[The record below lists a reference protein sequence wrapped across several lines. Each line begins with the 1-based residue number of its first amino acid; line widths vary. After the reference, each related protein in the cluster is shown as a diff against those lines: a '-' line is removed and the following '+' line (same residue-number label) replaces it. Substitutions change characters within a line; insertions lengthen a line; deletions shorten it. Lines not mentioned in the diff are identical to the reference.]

1 MSVVQKVVILNKP
14 LKILEFT
21 PVQWILMLISLCA
34 AFITWQKVPSDW
46 KLANLPAGFWLALLI
61 VCAAIVFVRA
71 TEIKPAKWWLNVI
84 FYRLKFWPSRYL
96 PHPEPAPNYPDATII
111 DAPKRNETS
120 EFFIGEDPGR
130 MGTYKD

>member
-21 PVQWILMLISLCA
+21 PVQWVMMVFSACA
-34 AFITWQKVPSDW
+34 AFIIWQKTPSEW
-46 KLANLPAGFWLALLI
+46 KLGNLPAGFLFGLLV
-61 VCAAIVFVRA
+61 VCAAIVFVKA
-71 TEIKPAKWWLNVI
+71 TEIKPAKWWVNVI

-96 PHPEPAPNYPDATII
+96 PHPEPAPDYPDATII

-130 MGTYKD
+130 TAYKG